1 MKSVKA
7 QIVAG
12 IAILIVA
19 VVFTSIFC
27 NDSEITNFETP
38 DVIHKYGLIAL
49 SENKLID
56 GYSLNQYV
64 LYDPDTLVMYSLIT
78 KNKGLAMTVLYN
90 ADETPKLYDAHEFE
104 ETN

>member
-12 IAILIVA
+12 IAILIVT

-38 DVIHKYGLIAL
+38 DVIHKYGFEILEDEEPLDYTSID
-49 SENKLID
+49 EDDGDLID
-56 GYSLNQYV
+56 NERRWY
-64 LYDPDTLVMYSLIT
+64 
-78 KNKGLAMTVLYN
+78 
-90 ADETPKLYDAHEFE
+90 E
-104 ETN
+104 EDDYLEEEISIYKEEL